1 MIKRL
6 IFDVDDTLIAWK
18 EEYWNTLKEV
28 FEKLNIE
35 YSEELQNKIIMAV
48 DTYEDKYDYY
58 EKQKMLEHINAVAN
72 IKFDMNFLNTVL
84 ESFGN
89 CVPKK
94 NEKLV
99 DVLEYLSRKY
109 NLVILTNWFE
119 DAQGLRLESFGI
131 KKFFKKIFASE
142 NFKVKP
148 NKESFITAMEN
159 DALEECIMIGDSFKK
174 DIQGAIN
181 VGMKAIYINPN
192 EREEEKKD
200 YTIINDI
207 TELKNIL

>member
-18 EEYWNTLKEV
+18 EEYWNTIKEV
-28 FEKLNIE
+28 FEKLNME
-35 YSEELQNKIIMAV
+35 YSENLQNKIIMAV
-48 DTYEDKYDYY
+48 DTYENKYDYY
-58 EKQKMLEHINAVAN
+58 EKQAMLEHINAVAN
-72 IKFDMNFLNTVL
+72 TKFDMNFLNTVL
-84 ESFGN
+84 EAFGN

-94 NEKLV
+94 DEKLV

-131 KKFFKKIFASE
+131 KKFFTKIFASE
-142 NFKVKP
+142 KFKVKP
-148 NKESFITAMEN
+148 SKESFIVAMEN
-159 DALEECIMIGDSFKK
+159 DTLEECIMIGDSFKK
-174 DIQGAIN
+174 DIQGALN
-181 VGMKAIYINPN
+181 AGMKAIYINPN
-192 EREEEKKD
+192 ESEEEKKN